1 MLQYLTSRPL
11 NDSPT
16 IVASPNLSSV
26 SQTLMPLYSMVSSV
40 ASGAVLTSANA
51 TEEPNDL
58 KSVLADITLNT
69 KPNQQTSPEMTLS
82 LLPRS
87 WENEVL
93 SPHDLTSLDKLPDS
107 VCLDISGKPRR
118 ESATQIDEF
127 FEDPR
132 IDGSQEIL
140 VHRGAQRCRVMYL

>member
-1 MLQYLTSRPL
+1 
-11 NDSPT
+11 
-16 IVASPNLSSV
+16 
-26 SQTLMPLYSMVSSV
+26 MVSSV

-82 LLPRS
+82 LLPWS